1 MSREMLAAVVLVWVI
16 GALVGWF
23 VGWVARG
30 DESRRWAESFRR
42 RVDYAESQARDAAAE
57 LERVKAQRLDQSW
70 VAAPAPQIH
79 VHVQPLP
86 VLGYHDLTGV
96 AAQALAAQLP
106 PVLEVGP

>member
-1 MSREMLAAVVLVWVI
+1 MLAAVVLVWVI
-16 GALVGWF
+16 GALVGWV

-30 DESRRWAESFRR
+30 DENRRWAESFRR
-42 RVDYAESQARDAAAE
+42 RVDYAEDQARGAAAE

-70 VAAPAPQIH
+70 VSAPAPQIH
-79 VHVQPLP
+79 VHIQPSP
-86 VLGYHDLTGV
+86 VLGCGDLTAV